1 MNLHA
6 MDSLGFGP
14 VYHYNEVSIR
24 PGEGTNCPRTTLT
37 RVSAKRTL
45 RFEQTR
51 FLAIL
56 NDSYVHYKG

>member
-1 MNLHA
+1 MKIKREKIEI
-6 MDSLGFGP
+6 DSLEHTPYDVRRFLF
-14 VYHYNEVSIR
+14 EI
-24 PGEGTNCPRTTLT
+24 TLY

-56 NDSYVHYKG
+56 NDSYVYYKG